1 MNNKKILVVED
12 DEFLFDAYRL
22 KLEKENFEVAIAHDG
37 EECLKLVNSFKPDL
51 IILDIVMPK
60 MDGIET
66 LRRLKKNS
74 LTSSIPVI
82 VASNLDQPEKADE
95 CKRLGALDYFVKSN
109 ITINSL
115 AEKCRS
121 LVS

>member
-1 MNNKKILVVED
+1 MINKKILVVED

-37 EECLKLVNSFKPDL
+37 QEALKLVNSFKPDL

-66 LRRLKKNS
+66 LKRLKKNS
-74 LTSSIPVI
+74 LTASIPVI
-82 VASNLDQPEKADE
+82 IASNLDDTQKIYE
-95 CKRLGALDYFVKSN
+95 CRRLGAVDYFIKSN

-115 AEKCRS
+115 VEK
-121 LVS
+121 

>member
-1 MNNKKILVVED
+1 MSNKKILVVED

-37 EECLKLVNSFKPDL
+37 EEALKQADLFKPDL

-66 LRRLKKNS
+66 LKRLKKNPR
-74 LTSSIPVI
+74 TSSIPI
-82 VASNLDQPEKADE
+82 IIASNVDQAEKVNE
-95 CKRLGALDYFVKSN
+95 CKQLGAVDYFVKSN

-115 AEKCRS
+115 AEKCRYLIS
-121 LVS
+121 